1 MIIATALSK
10 NGVIIRLT
18 DERWQH
24 IVITHLE
31 ISADNFPKIMK
42 VITTPDFILKG
53 NKGELLA
60 VKKISSKKTW
70 IVVPYKEESLE
81 DGFVLTTYFT
91 SDLFWLLKKE
101 IIWNKE

>member
-10 NGVIIRLT
+10 NGVLIRLT

-31 ISADNFPKIMK
+31 ISTDDFPKIMK
-42 VITTPDFILKG
+42 VITNPDFILKG
-53 NKGELLA
+53 SKGEFLA
-60 VKKISSKKTW
+60 VKKMSRKKTW
-70 IVVPYKEESLE
+70 IVVPYREVNQQ
-81 DGFVLTTYFT
+81 DGFVLTAYFT

-101 IIWNKE
+101 IIWSKE